1 MSQLLIKHVESLLQC
16 ERCPDMHKPVVSC
29 GPVNSR
35 VMLVGQAPGVKEP
48 QLQRPFAWTAGKT
61 LFSWFEEYTGMD
73 EARVRQSVYMTAVC
87 RCYPGKNPRGGDR
100 VPNREEIE
108 NCSYWLNGDFSIL
121 KPQLVIAVGKLAIQQ
136 FVEFDKLLEVVGR
149 SFRCQ
154 RAGQE
159 FDLLPLPHPSGLST
173 WPRMEPGKTLLK
185 DALLL
190 LSRHPAMRDLS

>member
-1 MSQLLIKHVESLLQC
+1 
-16 ERCPDMHKPVVSC
+16 
-29 GPVNSR
+29 
-35 VMLVGQAPGVKEP
+35 MLVGQAPGVKEP

>member
-1 MSQLLIKHVESLLQC
+1 
-16 ERCPDMHKPVVSC
+16 
-29 GPVNSR
+29 
-35 VMLVGQAPGVKEP
+35 
-48 QLQRPFAWTAGKT
+48 
-61 LFSWFEEYTGMD
+61 
-73 EARVRQSVYMTAVC
+73 
-87 RCYPGKNPRGGDR
+87 